1 MCHYVTGELRHKK
14 MKQKSIVR
22 LYRTYIGIQLSR
34 NQMKLQFSAVLKV
47 KESKR
52 YTHTHSHIYV
62 YILMSKA
69 EYIER
74 NSSDNQYQTSNSL
87 FNCHF
92 VDIIYAKKKEK
103 KILYLTRATT

>member
-1 MCHYVTGELRHKK
+1 
-14 MKQKSIVR
+14 
-22 LYRTYIGIQLSR
+22 
-34 NQMKLQFSAVLKV
+34 
-47 KESKR
+47 
-52 YTHTHSHIYV
+52 
-62 YILMSKA
+62 MSKA

-92 VDIIYAKKKEK
+92 VDIIYAKKKTKEK

>member
-1 MCHYVTGELRHKK
+1 
-14 MKQKSIVR
+14 
-22 LYRTYIGIQLSR
+22 
-34 NQMKLQFSAVLKV
+34 MKLQFNVALRERGNDS
-47 KESKR
+47 
-52 YTHTHSHIYV
+52 HTHSHIYV

-92 VDIIYAKKKEK
+92 VDIIYAKKE